1 MYTVNSETNLRG
13 RILVEDPEH
22 GHLRCNSFTG
32 ACRGPQQDVGVGV
45 IQRVEDLSLDGVE
58 VSELVQTLV
67 LPITKSCHWQRLQ
80 VQQLWNKEGHG
91 RRWNKIIL
99 SRRRVLVCWLNF
111 SHTICF
117 YLSGMKI
124 EIRCKQC
131 MFIKKCLENELNVQ
145 WVIWLKFRSTNAIYI

>member
-80 VQQLWNKEGHG
+80 VQQL
-91 RRWNKIIL
+91 
-99 SRRRVLVCWLNF
+99 
-111 SHTICF
+111 
-117 YLSGMKI
+117 
-124 EIRCKQC
+124 
-131 MFIKKCLENELNVQ
+131 
-145 WVIWLKFRSTNAIYI
+145 